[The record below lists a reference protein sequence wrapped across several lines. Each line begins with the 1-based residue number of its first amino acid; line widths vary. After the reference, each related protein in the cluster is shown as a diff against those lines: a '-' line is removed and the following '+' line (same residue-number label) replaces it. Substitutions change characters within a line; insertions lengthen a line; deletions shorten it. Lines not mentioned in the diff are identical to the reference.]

1 MSIRRLF
8 KGSYGSLLALC
19 ALIGVLWAG
28 SYRSVAQARLP
39 VSAGETRW
47 EITSYRG
54 VVAFALIENYPTD
67 ASIYVAARHDNDIL
81 AGSWDERYWTAAIAG
96 IAFEDAQIWIQ
107 NADGEMVVRRWS
119 ALNIP
124 YWLIVSIFSLGP
136 LQGVYL
142 VLRAHRRTTHNQC
155 GDCGYDLG
163 DGEICQACAAR
174 AAIIGATSRMH
185 LVR

>member
-1 MSIRRLF
+1 MSFRRLF
-8 KGSYGSLLALC
+8 KGAYGPLLALC

-28 SYRSVAQARLP
+28 SYRSVALARLP

-54 VVAFALIENYPTD
+54 VLAFALIENYPTD
-67 ASIYVAARHDNDIL
+67 ADYYIDARRDNGVVAGA
-81 AGSWDERYWTAAIAG
+81 WDERYWTAAIAG
-96 IAFEDAQIWIQ
+96 LAFEDAQLWLP
-107 NADGEMVVRRWS
+107 NGDGEMVVRRWS

-124 YWLIVSIFSLGP
+124 YWLVMSIVSLAP
-136 LQGVYL
+136 LHGVYL
-142 VLRAHRRTTHNQC
+142 VFRAYRRTTHNQC
-155 GDCGYDLG
+155 SECGYDLG

-174 AAIIGATSRMH
+174 AVIVGATSRLQ